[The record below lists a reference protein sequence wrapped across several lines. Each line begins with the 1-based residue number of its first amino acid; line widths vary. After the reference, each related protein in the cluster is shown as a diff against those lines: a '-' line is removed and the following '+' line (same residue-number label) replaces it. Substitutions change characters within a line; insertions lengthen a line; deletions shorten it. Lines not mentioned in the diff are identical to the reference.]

1 MSTCK
6 YFGVR
11 TSRAVRK
18 TDCQECK
25 DKSYCTLQT
34 NILLATTINVDG
46 TRVLPGK
53 VRDDILLEEV

>member
-1 MSTCK
+1 MCK

-11 TSRAVRK
+11 TSSAVRK

-25 DKSYCTLQT
+25 NRPSCTLET
-34 NILLATTINVDG
+34 NILLATTVNVDG

-53 VRDDILLEEV
+53 VSDVELLEEV